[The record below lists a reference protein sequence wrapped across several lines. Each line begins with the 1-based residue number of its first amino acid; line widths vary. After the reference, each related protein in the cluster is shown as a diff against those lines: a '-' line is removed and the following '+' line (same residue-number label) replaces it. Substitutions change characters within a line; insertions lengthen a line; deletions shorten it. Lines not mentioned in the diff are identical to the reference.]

1 MFFISDE
8 AGIAYESVEG
18 GLAKFNPRTDDFTD
32 LMSPSEMTYV
42 LGKSM
47 RRVSAD
53 AALRFA
59 RSKVTTTCYNQPYG
73 NQKKI
78 QDEGVARFG

>member
-32 LMSPSEMTYV
+32 LMSPSEMTSV

-53 AALRFA
+53 AALRFV
-59 RSKVTTTCYNQPYG
+59 RSKAAESGASGP
-73 NQKKI
+73 
-78 QDEGVARFG
+78 RL

>member
-32 LMSPSEMTYV
+32 LMSPSEMTSV

-59 RSKVTTTCYNQPYG
+59 RSKAAESGASGP
-73 NQKKI
+73 
-78 QDEGVARFG
+78 RL

>member
-18 GLAKFNPRTDDFTD
+18 GFAKFSPRTDDFTD
-32 LMSPSEMTYV
+32 LMSPSEMTSV

-53 AALRFA
+53 AALDFA
-59 RSKVTTTCYNQPYG
+59 RAKASASGASGP
-73 NQKKI
+73 
-78 QDEGVARFG
+78 RL